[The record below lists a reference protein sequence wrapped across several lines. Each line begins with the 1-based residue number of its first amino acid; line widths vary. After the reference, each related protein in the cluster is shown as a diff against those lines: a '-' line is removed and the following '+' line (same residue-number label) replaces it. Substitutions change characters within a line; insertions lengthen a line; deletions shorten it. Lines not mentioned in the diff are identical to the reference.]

1 MYQNQNI
8 LEMNQFQ
15 SYRKDI
21 PNTNTFKSR
30 EYIFNDNLL
39 IPSVAMLFSY
49 LIFTHNGLH
58 ISFAI

>member
-1 MYQNQNI
+1 MYHNQNI
-8 LEMNQFQ
+8 LEINQFQ

-30 EYIFNDNLL
+30 ECIFNDNLL
-39 IPSVAMLFSY
+39 VPSVAMLFSY
-49 LIFTHNGLH
+49 LIFTHNRLH

>member
-1 MYQNQNI
+1 MYYNQNI

-15 SYRKDI
+15 SNRKDI
-21 PNTNTFKSR
+21 ANTDTFKSR
-30 EYIFNDNLL
+30 ECICNDNLL

-49 LIFTHNGLH
+49 LIFTHNGLY